1 MDSGALGTRLR
12 EPLQWLSPN
21 LFGSFSSS
29 RLWRKQATES
39 FLFFSFWLFGPRIL
53 SPDSKL
59 YLLLDSFVP
68 TSTII
73 RILANLLNGLCV
85 LAEIHGINVNL
96 LFVSTLSCTFSISL
110 DLKIKIKMPKLSQ
123 TTAQNCI
130 DKKQRLCLQLLV
142 LLFYFTL
149 EDRHIFPSNILFWFI
164 ISTSRSVHPI
174 VAVFQSLSYILLCN
188 PMDYSPPG
196 FPVLHYLPEFLR
208 FMSTES
214 VMLSNHPIFCHPFLL
229 LLSIFS
235 SIRVFSNKSALSIR
249 WPKYWSFTFSIT
261 PSNEYS
267 RLMSFRID

>member
-1 MDSGALGTRLR
+1 
-12 EPLQWLSPN
+12 
-21 LFGSFSSS
+21 
-29 RLWRKQATES
+29 
-39 FLFFSFWLFGPRIL
+39 
-53 SPDSKL
+53 
-59 YLLLDSFVP
+59 
-68 TSTII
+68 
-73 RILANLLNGLCV
+73 
-85 LAEIHGINVNL
+85 
-96 LFVSTLSCTFSISL
+96 
-110 DLKIKIKMPKLSQ
+110 MPKLSQ

-130 DKKQRLCLQLLV
+130 AKKQRLCLQLLV

-235 SIRVFSNKSALSIR
+235 SIRVFSNKSALRIR
-249 WPKYWSFTFSIT
+249 WSKYWSFSFSIS
-261 PSNEYS
+261 PSSEYS
-267 RLMSFRID
+267 GVLALASFLPKNIQDWSPLGWTGWISLQSKGLSRVFSNTTVQKHQFFGTQPSLWANCHIHTWLLEKP